1 MTKRMERIKALE
13 TQLGKYRKKI
23 DDQQK
28 LVSKLSGEVE
38 QSRSALEEIQSLTDA
53 ILANAA
59 IACGEPVEEDGKTIG
74 YRLTIPAFSVQE
86 TLEKYKIGARKD
98 ENGAYTLGVMEKK
111 E

>member
-1 MTKRMERIKALE
+1 MRNIDKIRSLE
-13 TQLGKYRKKI
+13 AELWKYKKKVS
-23 DDQQK
+23 DQQK

-98 ENGAYTLGVMEKK
+98 ENGAYTIGVMEKK

>member
-1 MTKRMERIKALE
+1 MRNIDKIRSLE
-13 TQLGKYRKKI
+13 AELGKYKKKVS
-23 DDQQK
+23 DQQK

-53 ILANAA
+53 ILSNAA

-98 ENGAYTLGVMEKK
+98 ESGAYTLGVMEKK